1 MGKLVEKCRFGGD
14 LGAALCGNGG
24 LWLESENVPGLWR
37 CGEGRLRSWSG
48 VVLLWGCG
56 FRGGNTEGTARG
68 GAVAGFMGVDFGG
81 LVWKWGRELRECGM
95 VRA

>member
-1 MGKLVEKCRFGGD
+1 MGRGFWLWAGGMGGHPCGDFG
-14 LGAALCGNGG
+14 
-24 LWLESENVPGLWR
+24 
-37 CGEGRLRSWSG
+37 G